1 MLIARVQDSTILE
14 IADHQALFPNT
25 SFPLQGVPA
34 EFMLENSL
42 LPVNM
47 YKPYDYKTQKLVPA
61 QPVVENGE
69 VFTVQVVDKT
79 PEELTQE
86 LTTQELV
93 SKAARAA
100 AYREQADPL
109 FFKAQR
115 GEATTEQ
122 WLAKVAEIKAQ
133 YPTTP

>member
-1 MLIARVQDSTILE
+1 MLIARVQDSTVLE
-14 IADHQALFPNT
+14 IADHQTLFPNT

-34 EFMLENSL
+34 DFMLENSL

-47 YKPYDYKTQKLVPA
+47 HKPYDYKTQKLVPA
-61 QPVVENGE
+61 TPVIENGE

-79 PEELTQE
+79 PEELAE
-86 LTTQELV
+86 DLANYNSAVE
-93 SKAARAA
+93 AARAA
-100 AYREQADPL
+100 AYRQESDPL

-115 GEATTEQ
+115 GEVTMET

-133 YPTTP
+133 YPTL